1 MQPPEV
7 GARVLSRHVHDFA
20 FFHPWR
26 DRTARRS
33 RSRIHRRVDA
43 LNGPAGRRARRRAH
57 CDPRPIAE
65 LRQRR
70 RGGTLSLPARARARE
85 RQRPRA
91 AARSPRRPTHP
102 ALIHH
107 SGTGLSRVY
116 PRGRRLSGGAGRLH
130 RQHHQPLHGCLDGRS
145 RPRAARSQCAR
156 MAARVDAL
164 PRGHGRTVHT
174 RRLDGNV

>member
-1 MQPPEV
+1 MYTTSLSSTQ
-7 GARVLSRHVHDFA
+7 GAIAPRDEADLEFTAESMLSMGQQVV
-20 FFHPWR
+20 
-26 DRTARRS
+26 ARAVEHIATIAQS
-33 RSRIHRRVDA
+33 PSCGNVDA
-43 LNGPAGRRARRRAH
+43 
-57 CDPRPIAE
+57 AE
-65 LRQRR
+65 LCRSLREPAPESGSAP
-70 RGGTLSLPARARARE
+70 RG
-85 RQRPRA
+85 
-91 AARSPRRPTHP
+91 AARSPLRPTHP
-102 ALIHH
+102 ALLHH

-174 RRLDGNV
+174 GRLDGNV